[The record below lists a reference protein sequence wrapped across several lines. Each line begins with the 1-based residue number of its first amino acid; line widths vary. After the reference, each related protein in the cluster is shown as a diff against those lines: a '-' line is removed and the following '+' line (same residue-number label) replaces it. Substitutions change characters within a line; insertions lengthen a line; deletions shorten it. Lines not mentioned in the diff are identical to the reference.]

1 MSKVRYVVQC
11 KKHGVESKDWDGKQ
25 VVVSEPVNK
34 KDRNEGGCPFCKA
47 EQQAEQSET
56 VSA

>member
-47 EQQAEQSET
+47 EMAEQPEVT
-56 VSA
+56 A